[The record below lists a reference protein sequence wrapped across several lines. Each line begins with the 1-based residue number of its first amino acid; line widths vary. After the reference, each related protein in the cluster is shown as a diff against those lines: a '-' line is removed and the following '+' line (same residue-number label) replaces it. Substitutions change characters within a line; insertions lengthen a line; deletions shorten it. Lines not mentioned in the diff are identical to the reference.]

1 MFGHIVKTIILTI
14 FALIILHFII
24 EHTKIVW
31 YIPKHTDYN
40 ASYKKIVE
48 LLDILPDKL
57 PDTLPDTLPDKDYSS
72 KLTESIKPVEHTN
85 IKSINPMERELSE
98 YITNIT

>member
-24 EHTKIVW
+24 EHTRIVW

-48 LLDILPDKL
+48 LLD
-57 PDTLPDTLPDKDYSS
+57 TLPDKDYSS
-72 KLTESIKPVEHTN
+72 KQTESIKPVEHTN